1 LENKKYIAFIGDS
14 FTWGQGLYLPS
25 WIDRKPNLLSQISNK
40 DLQWKDQEN
49 FIDNE
54 DLRIKDELSFTG
66 IVSKELGRGCV
77 KKIENGGSNLGN
89 LVVISSDNMLNV
101 DGEPIPH
108 FSFNG
113 KDMILIFQLTNFGRD
128 EIIIHMTDEER
139 EEILKI
145 DSADAIPTITK
156 LFKNRVKN
164 YFEHIDNT
172 LQRLSIENGFEYW
185 YLDWLGDY
193 YDFLPDK
200 FIDIKIGNNSGK
212 HFAPLVDNFPIIV
225 KFDNKELRDGHL
237 NKVANEMIAES
248 ILEWLRDK
256 SRGVGG

>member
-1 LENKKYIAFIGDS
+1 MENRKYITFIGDS

-25 WIDRKPNLLSQISNK
+25 WVDRKPRLFSQINK
-40 DLQWKDQEN
+40 KEIQWKDQEH

-54 DLRIKDELSFTG
+54 DLRIKDELSFTS
-66 IVSKELGRGCV
+66 IVAKELNRECV

-89 LVVISSDNMLNV
+89 LTIISSDDMLNI
-101 DGEPIPH
+101 DGMPANH

-128 EIIIHMTDEER
+128 EIMIHMTDEEK

-145 DSADAIPTITK
+145 DSSDGIDAINK

-164 YFEHIDNT
+164 HFEHIDNT
-172 LQRLSIENGFEYW
+172 LRKLSEEAGFEYW

-193 YDFLPDK
+193 YDFLPHK
-200 FIDIKIGNNSGK
+200 FIDIQIGNNKGK
-212 HFAPLVDNFPIIV
+212 YFAPLVDNYPIIV
-225 KFDNKELRDGHL
+225 KVDNMEVRDGHL

-248 ILEWLRDK
+248 ILKWLRDK